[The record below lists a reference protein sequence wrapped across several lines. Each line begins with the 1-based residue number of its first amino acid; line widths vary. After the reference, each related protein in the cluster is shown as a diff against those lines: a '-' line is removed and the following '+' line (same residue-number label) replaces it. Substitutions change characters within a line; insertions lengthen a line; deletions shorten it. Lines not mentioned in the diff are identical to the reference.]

1 LQVQNYGRNYKAL
14 KNLKVIAFTHKH
26 VDLKDLGNLVICNEE
41 LDSRLINL
49 KNNLDIPEI
58 FYIGTCNRVEFVFY
72 GSHELNDDF
81 VVQFLDSMNFC
92 VPAERMQCYL
102 GQVNRY
108 SGLDALNHLFR
119 TSCSMES
126 LVVGEKEIL
135 AQIRRAYD
143 RCKAA
148 GFTGDFLRLM
158 MDRLVKTAKEVY
170 TYTNI
175 SRNPISVVSLAY
187 RKLREVKLQ
196 DNPRI
201 LVIGSGETNQ
211 NLAKYLKKHKYSNF
225 TIFNRTVANA
235 QPLAEELQAQVY
247 PLSELKNYKKGFD
260 VMITCTGAPEAIIH
274 EDLYESLLNGEDDKK
289 VIVDL
294 AIPNDIDAAVIAKH
308 PIHYIEVSSLQ
319 QIAEKNIQERYS
331 ELENAEKIIEQNIKE
346 FLPILKQRRVE
357 VAMKE
362 VPEKIKE
369 IKAMALSEV
378 FANEVE
384 QLDPAAREVLNKV
397 INYMEKKYIKVPM
410 VMAKEILVKSAE
422 SESN

>member
-1 LQVQNYGRNYKAL
+1 LQVQNYWRNNKAL

>member
-1 LQVQNYGRNYKAL
+1 M

-41 LDSRLINL
+41 LDTRLISL

-72 GSHELNDDF
+72 GAHELTDEFIANFMDK
-81 VVQFLDSMNFC
+81 MNFC
-92 VPAERMQCYL
+92 VPSERLQCYL
-102 GQVNRY
+102 GQVTRY
-108 SGLDALNHLFR
+108 SGIEALRHLFR
-119 TSCSMES
+119 MSCSLES

-135 AQIRRAYD
+135 AQVRRAYEKC
-143 RCKAA
+143 RTA

-187 RKLREVKLQ
+187 RKLKEVKLPE
-196 DNPRI
+196 NPRI

-211 NLAKYLKKHKYSNF
+211 NLAKYLKKHKLSNF
-225 TIFNRTVANA
+225 VVFNRTLENA
-235 QPLAEELQAQVY
+235 KALASELNAEAY

-260 VMITCTGAPEAIIH
+260 VMITCTGAPHAII
-274 EDLYESLLNGEDDKK
+274 DQSMYESLLNHETDKK
-289 VIVDL
+289 VIIDL
-294 AIPNDIDAAVIAKH
+294 AVPNDVAPEIIAQN
-308 PIHYIEVSSLQ
+308 PVHYIEVSSLQ
-319 QIAEKNIQERYS
+319 AIAAKNIQERYN
-331 ELENAEKIIEQNIKE
+331 ELENAERIIDANIQE
-346 FLPILKQRRVE
+346 FLPIVKQRRVE
-357 VAMKE
+357 VAMSQ
-362 VPEKIKE
+362 VPSTIKQ
-369 IKAMALSEV
+369 IRDTAVNEV
-378 FANEVE
+378 FAHDLSNLAP
-384 QLDPAAREVLNKV
+384 QAREVLEKV

-422 SESN
+422 HENN

>member
-1 LQVQNYGRNYKAL
+1 M

-81 VVQFLDSMNFC
+81 VAQFLDSMNFC

-170 TYTNI
+170 TFTNI

-196 DNPRI
+196 ENPRI

-235 QPLAEELQAQVY
+235 QPLAAELQAQVF

-274 EDLYESLLNGEDDKK
+274 EDLYESLLNGEEDRK

>member
-1 LQVQNYGRNYKAL
+1 MR
-14 KNLKVIAFTHKH
+14 NLKVIAFTHKH

-49 KNNLDIPEI
+49 KNSLDIPEI

-72 GSHELNDDF
+72 GPHELDDDF
-81 VVQFLDSMNFC
+81 VVQFLDKMNFC
-92 VPAERMQCYL
+92 VPQEQMQCYL

-108 SGLDALNHLFR
+108 TGLEALNHLFR

-135 AQIRRAYD
+135 AQVRRAYD

-148 GFTGDFLRLM
+148 GFTGDFLRIM

-187 RKLREVKLQ
+187 RKLREVKLKE
-196 DNPRI
+196 NPRI

-211 NLAKYLKKHKYSNF
+211 NLAKYLKKHKYTNF
-225 TIFNRTVANA
+225 TIFNRTVANSQSLA
-235 QPLAEELQAQVY
+235 QELSAQAH

-260 VMITCTGAPEAIIH
+260 VILTCTGAPEAIIN
-274 EDLYESLLNGEDDKK
+274 EELYQSLLNGEPEKK

-294 AIPNDIDAAVIAKH
+294 AIPNDIDAAIIAKY
-308 PIHYIEVSSLQ
+308 PVHYIEVSSLQ
-319 QIAEKNIQERYS
+319 QIAETNIQERYS
-331 ELENAEKIIEQNIKE
+331 EIANAEKIIEQNIKE
-346 FLPILKQRRVE
+346 FLPLLKQRRVE

-369 IKAMALSEV
+369 IRSMAMTEV

-397 INYMEKKYIKVPM
+397 INYFEKKYIKVPM

-422 SESN
+422 SDNN

>member
-1 LQVQNYGRNYKAL
+1 M

-41 LDSRLINL
+41 LDTRLISL

-72 GSHELNDDF
+72 GAHELTDEFIANFMDK
-81 VVQFLDSMNFC
+81 MNFC
-92 VPAERMQCYL
+92 VPSERLQCYL
-102 GQVNRY
+102 GQVTRY
-108 SGLDALNHLFR
+108 SGIEALRHLFR
-119 TSCSMES
+119 MSCSLES

-135 AQIRRAYD
+135 AQVRRAYEKC
-143 RCKAA
+143 RTA

-187 RKLREVKLQ
+187 RKLKEVKLPE
-196 DNPRI
+196 NPRI

-211 NLAKYLKKHKYSNF
+211 NLAKYLKKHKLSNF
-225 TIFNRTVANA
+225 VVFNRTLENA
-235 QPLAEELQAQVY
+235 KALASELNAEAY

-260 VMITCTGAPEAIIH
+260 VMITCTGAPHAII
-274 EDLYESLLNGEDDKK
+274 DQSMYESLLNHETDKK
-289 VIVDL
+289 VVIDL
-294 AIPNDIDAAVIAKH
+294 AVPNDVAPEIIAQN
-308 PIHYIEVSSLQ
+308 PVHYIEVSSLQ
-319 QIAEKNIQERYS
+319 AIAAKNIQERYN
-331 ELENAEKIIEQNIKE
+331 ELENAERIIDANIQE
-346 FLPILKQRRVE
+346 FLPIVKQRRVE
-357 VAMKE
+357 VAMSQ
-362 VPEKIKE
+362 VPSTIKQ
-369 IKAMALSEV
+369 IRDTAVNEV
-378 FANEVE
+378 FAHDLSN
-384 QLDPAAREVLNKV
+384 LDPQAREVLEKV

-422 SESN
+422 HENN

>member
-1 LQVQNYGRNYKAL
+1 M

-26 VDLKDLGNLVICNEE
+26 IDLKDLGNLVICNEE

-49 KNNLDIPEI
+49 KNSLDIPEI

-72 GSHELNDDF
+72 GPHELNDDF
-81 VVQFLDSMNFC
+81 VVQFLDKMNFC

-108 SGLDALNHLFR
+108 EGLEALNHLFR
-119 TSCSMES
+119 TSCSLES

-135 AQIRRAYD
+135 AQVRRAYD

-187 RKLREVKLQ
+187 RKLRELKFN

-201 LVIGSGETNQ
+201 LLIGSGETNQ

-225 TIFNRTVANA
+225 TIFNRTLANA
-235 QPLAEELQAQVY
+235 QPLARELQARAF
-247 PLSELKNYKKGFD
+247 PLSELKNYKEGFD

-274 EDLYESLLNGEDDKK
+274 EDLYRSLLNGEEDRK

-294 AIPNDIDAAVIAKH
+294 AIPNDIDAEIIAKY
-308 PIHYIEVSSLQ
+308 PIQYIEVSGLQ
-319 QIAEKNIQERYS
+319 QVAEKNIQERYS
-331 ELENAEKIIEQNIKE
+331 ELENAEKIIEKNIRE
-346 FLPILKQRRVE
+346 FLPLLKQRRVE

-369 IKAMALSEV
+369 IRSMAMTEV

-384 QLDPAAREVLNKV
+384 QLDPQAREILNKV

-410 VMAKEILVKSAE
+410 VMAKEILVKSVE
-422 SESN
+422 SENN

>member
-1 LQVQNYGRNYKAL
+1 M

-41 LDSRLINL
+41 LDNRLINL

-72 GSHELNDDF
+72 GPHELSDDF

-108 SGLDALNHLFR
+108 AGVDALNHLFR

-135 AQIRRAYD
+135 AQVRRAYD

-170 TYTNI
+170 TFTNI

-235 QPLAEELQAQVY
+235 QPLAAELGAQVY

-274 EDLYESLLNGEDDKK
+274 EDLYESLLQGEDDKK

-319 QIAEKNIQERYS
+319 QIAEKNIQERYA

-369 IKAMALSEV
+369 IRSMAMTEV
-378 FANEVE
+378 FANELE
-384 QLDPAAREVLNKV
+384 QLDPEAREVLNKV

-410 VMAKEILVKSAE
+410 VMAKEILVKSTE

>member
-1 LQVQNYGRNYKAL
+1 M

-26 VDLKDLGNLVICNEE
+26 VDLKDLGHLVVCNEE
-41 LDSRLINL
+41 LDSRLINV
-49 KNNLDIPEI
+49 KNTLDIPEI

-72 GSHELNDDF
+72 GPHELTDEF
-81 VVQFLDSMNFC
+81 VAQFLDAMNFC
-92 VPAERMQCYL
+92 VPTERMQCYL

-108 SGLDALNHLFR
+108 SGVEALNHLFR
-119 TSCSMES
+119 ISCSLES

-135 AQIRRAYD
+135 SQIRKAYD
-143 RCKAA
+143 RCRTA
-148 GFTGDFLRLM
+148 GVTGDFLRLM

-170 TYTNI
+170 TFTSI

-187 RKLREVKLQ
+187 RKLREVKLS

-201 LVIGSGETNQ
+201 LIVGSGETNQ
-211 NLAKYLKKHKYSNF
+211 NLAKYLKKHKYTNF
-225 TIFNRTVANA
+225 TIFNRTVANGKN
-235 QPLAEELQAQVY
+235 LADELQAPVY
-247 PLSELKNYKKGFD
+247 PLNELQNYKGGFD
-260 VMITCTGAPEAIIH
+260 VLMTCTGAPESIIN
-274 EDLYESLLNGEDDKK
+274 EELYRSLLNGEDDKK

-294 AIPNDIDAAVIAKH
+294 AIPNDIDAEVVAKY
-308 PIHYIEVSSLQ
+308 PTHYIEVSSLQ

-331 ELENAEKIIEQNIKE
+331 ELANAEKIIERNIKE

-369 IKAMALSEV
+369 IRATALTEV
-378 FANEVE
+378 FANELE
-384 QLDPAAREVLNKV
+384 QLDPEARETLHKV

-410 VMAKEILVKSAE
+410 VMAKEILVKSTEAE
-422 SESN
+422 NN